1 LFNCTGVIFI
11 LLIKV
16 LFPIIL
22 TILTFISPVSIYGQ
36 ITQNNDTTILGN
48 ATFAL
53 NNATNTLA
61 EVASNISTIS
71 PPKTTSNTSLV
82 NATTV
87 VNSIFEGSL
96 PVVFLVVIAAAMVIP
111 LGIDLVLAYTKKSK
125 QDINKENGA
134 PAGMPALYRTLMTFG
149 IILLVGTVIF
159 YLLALITL
167 NINNPTNP
175 VLQSLVDVLKN
186 LSTILGT
193 ALATIVAFYFGMR
206 GAESAAE
213 KAETRAREHATD
225 KTPPTVVGTTP
236 ADDDE
241 AQPPADR
248 GGGEGQPPA
257 DRGGGEG
264 QPPANGGEKE
274 L

>member
-1 LFNCTGVIFI
+1 MINCTGVTFI
-11 LLIKV
+11 LSIKV

-22 TILTFISPVSIYGQ
+22 TILTFISLDSIYGQ
-36 ITQNNDTTILGN
+36 TTPDNDTTILGN

-61 EVASNISTIS
+61 EVASSISTTS

-111 LGIDLVLAYTKKSK
+111 LVIDLVLAYTKKSK
-125 QDINKENGA
+125 QDINKENRA

-225 KTPPTVVGTTP
+225 KTPPTVNGTNP
-236 ADDDE
+236 ADDEE
-241 AQPPADR
+241 AQPAAEH
-248 GGGEGQPPA
+248 GGGKGQPPA
-257 DRGGGEG
+257 DRG
-264 QPPANGGEKE
+264 EKE